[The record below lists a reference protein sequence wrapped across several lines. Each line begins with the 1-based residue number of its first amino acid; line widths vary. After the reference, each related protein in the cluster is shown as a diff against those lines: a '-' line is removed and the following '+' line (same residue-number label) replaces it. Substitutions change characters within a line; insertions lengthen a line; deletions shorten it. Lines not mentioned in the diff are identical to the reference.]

1 MELLAQLSLK
11 NPKNM
16 PKVQIKNM
24 PGHLPRAAMLLLQA
38 TRTQKAEISYLQE
51 GFREVISSVM
61 RVVDVIVEIQEAGYK
76 ATGND
81 QWRM

>member
-24 PGHLPRAAMLLLQA
+24 PGHLPRAAMSLLQA
-38 TRTQKAEISYLQE
+38 TRT
-51 GFREVISSVM
+51 
-61 RVVDVIVEIQEAGYK
+61 
-76 ATGND
+76 
-81 QWRM
+81 